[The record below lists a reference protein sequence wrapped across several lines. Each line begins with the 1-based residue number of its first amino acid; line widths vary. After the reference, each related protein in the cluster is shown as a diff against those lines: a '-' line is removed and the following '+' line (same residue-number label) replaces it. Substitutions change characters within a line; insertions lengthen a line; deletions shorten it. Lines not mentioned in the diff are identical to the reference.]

1 MKTHFNYICNKKVMT
16 ATLHI
21 GLQHI
26 SEQIVTKEDTALRYG
41 SGFLEVFATPSMIA
55 LMENSAMKAV
65 QDKLPEGFGTVG
77 IEINIKHI
85 KATPIGMKVKSEAI
99 LTEINDKKLTFLIK
113 AWDEQGEIGF
123 GTHTRYIVDNEKFV
137 EKVKGFR

>member
-1 MKTHFNYICNKKVMT
+1 MLT
-16 ATLHI
+16 TLHI

-26 SEQIVTKEDTALRYG
+26 SEHIVKREDTALNYS

-65 QDKLPEGFGTVG
+65 QNQLPDGYGTVG
-77 IEINIKHI
+77 IEINVKHI

-99 LTEINDKKLTFLIK
+99 LTEINDKRLTFLLK
-113 AWDEQGEIGF
+113 AWDEQGEIGL
-123 GTHTRYIVDNEKFV
+123 GTHTRYIVDNVKFM
-137 EKVKGFR
+137 EKVKGSR

>member
-1 MKTHFNYICNKKVMT
+1 MVT
-16 ATLHI
+16 TLHI

-26 SEQIVTKEDTALRYG
+26 SEHIVTREDTALNYG

-65 QDKLPEGFGTVG
+65 QNQLPDGYGTVG
-77 IEINIKHI
+77 IEINVKHI

-99 LTEINDKKLTFLIK
+99 LTEINDKRLTFLLK
-113 AWDEQGEIGF
+113 AWDEQGEIGL
-123 GTHTRYIVDNEKFV
+123 GNHTRYIVDNVKFM